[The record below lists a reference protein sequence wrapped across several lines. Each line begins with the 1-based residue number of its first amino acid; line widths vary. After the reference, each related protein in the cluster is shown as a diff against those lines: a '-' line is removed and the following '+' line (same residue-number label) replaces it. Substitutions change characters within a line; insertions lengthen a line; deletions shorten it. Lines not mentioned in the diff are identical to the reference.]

1 MDMNAGGKKVST
13 DSRKNLIE
21 KGMRAGDTDMYDEDL
36 VWSRNSGDKI
46 DIGEVLM
53 RVIRTINKAL
63 PLSRKLRVLSIGS
76 GSEPQFQILESAFR
90 GGMYLLDIDS
100 VPLSIVK
107 DRIQR
112 QWIEHVTTIM
122 ADYNRVLVRP
132 EKAEQFLKDKLDGR
146 KPDLITLHHSLYYCD
161 ESVWK
166 EFFVSLYRKIL
177 ARRGAIHAVMMASNS
192 EDRYSTTWLYNHF
205 AGKFFNC
212 RNDQDLNSFGA
223 ALEKNRVFSKAKI
236 LRQTHCVN
244 FFVDDFEKFM
254 AVIWM
259 ILLYPNVHKYSLEQ
273 KEEITD
279 HIFDNFWMKKKPL
292 VQIQDHLVIERNM
305 GSNLSS

>member
-1 MDMNAGGKKVST
+1 MNAVT
-13 DSRKNLIE
+13 RKNLIE
-21 KGMRAGDTDMYDEDL
+21 KGMKAGDTDMYDEDL
-36 VWSRNSGDKI
+36 IWSRNSKDKI

-53 RVIRTINKAL
+53 RVIRTMNKAL

-76 GSEPQFQILESAFR
+76 GSEPQFLILESAFQ

-100 VPLSIVK
+100 VPLSIVR
-107 DRIQR
+107 DRVQR
-112 QWIEHVTTIM
+112 QWIEHVTTIR
-122 ADYNRVLVRP
+122 ADYNNILVRP

-146 KPDLITLHHSLYYCD
+146 KLDLITLHHSLYYCE

-166 EFFVSLYRKIL
+166 EFFASLYLKIL

-212 RNDQDLNSFGA
+212 RNDQDLNSFGRE
-223 ALEKNRVFSKAKI
+223 LENNRIFCKAKFI
-236 LRQTHCVN
+236 RQTHSVD
-244 FFVDDFEKFM
+244 FFVNDFEKFM

-259 ILLYPNVHKYSLEQ
+259 ILLYPNVHKYTPEQ
-273 KEEITD
+273 KKEITE
-279 HIFDNFWMKKKPL
+279 HIYDNFWIKKKPL
-292 VQIQDHLVIERNM
+292 VQTQDHLVIERN
-305 GSNLSS
+305 LSQL

>member
-1 MDMNAGGKKVST
+1 MKTGA
-13 DSRKNLIE
+13 RKNLIE

-36 VWSRNSGDKI
+36 IWSRNSRDKI

-53 RVIRTINKAL
+53 SVIRTMNKAL

-76 GSEPQFQILESAFR
+76 GSEPQFLILESAFR
-90 GGMYLLDIDS
+90 GGMYLLDSDS
-100 VPLSIVK
+100 VPLSIVRNRVQK
-107 DRIQR
+107 
-112 QWIEHVTTIM
+112 QWIEHVTTIR
-122 ADYNRVLVRP
+122 ADYSRVLVQP
-132 EKAEQFLKDKLDGR
+132 EKAEWFLKDKLDS
-146 KPDLITLHHSLYYCD
+146 KKMDLITLHHSLYYCE

-166 EFFVSLYRKIL
+166 EFFESLYRKIL

-212 RNDQDLNSFGA
+212 RNDQDLNLFGME
-223 ALEKNRVFSKAKI
+223 LEKNRIFSKAKI
-236 LRQTHCVN
+236 LRQTHSVN
-244 FFVDDFEKFM
+244 FSVDDFEKFM

-259 ILLYPNVHKYSLEQ
+259 ILLYPNVHKYTPEQ

-279 HIFDNFWMKKKPL
+279 HIYDNFWIRKKPL
-292 VQIQDHLVIERNM
+292 VQLQDHLVIERN
-305 GSNLSS
+305 LSAMKTAKGRNRN

>member
-1 MDMNAGGKKVST
+1 MKVGT
-13 DSRKNLIE
+13 RKDLIE

-36 VWSRNSGDKI
+36 IWSRNSRDKI

-53 RVIRTINKAL
+53 RVIRTMNKTL

-76 GSEPQFQILESAFR
+76 GSEPQFLILESAFR
-90 GGMYLLDIDS
+90 GGLYLLDSDS

-107 DRIQR
+107 DRAQR
-112 QWIEHVTTIM
+112 QWIEHVTTIR
-122 ADYNRVLVRP
+122 ADYNMVLVQP
-132 EKAEQFLKDKLDGR
+132 EKAERFLKDKLDGR
-146 KPDLITLHHSLYYCD
+146 KLDLITLHHSLYYCE

-166 EFFVSLYRKIL
+166 EFFESLYRKVL
-177 ARRGAIHAVMMASNS
+177 AHSGAIHAVMMSSNS
-192 EDRYSTTWLYNHF
+192 EDSYSTTWLYNHF

-212 RNDQDLNSFGA
+212 HNDQDLRSFGRE
-223 ALEKNRVFSKAKI
+223 LEKNRVFSKAKF
-236 LRQTHCVN
+236 LRQTHRAY

-259 ILLYPNVHKYSLEQ
+259 ILLYPNVHKYTLEQ

-279 HIFDNFWMKKKPL
+279 HIYDKFWMKKKPL
-292 VQIQDHLVIERNM
+292 VQMQDHLVIERN
-305 GSNLSS
+305 LSVNRQLTS

>member
-1 MDMNAGGKKVST
+1 MKAGT
-13 DSRKNLIE
+13 RKNLIE

-36 VWSRNSGDKI
+36 IWSRNSRDKI

-53 RVIRTINKAL
+53 QVIRVMNRVL
-63 PLSRKLRVLSIGS
+63 PVSRKLRVLSIGS
-76 GSEPQFQILESAFR
+76 GSEPQFLILESAFR

-100 VPLSIVK
+100 VPLSIVR
-107 DRIQR
+107 DRAQR
-112 QWIEHVTTIM
+112 QWIEHVTTIR
-122 ADYNRVLVRP
+122 ADYNRVLVQP
-132 EKAEQFLKDKLDGR
+132 EKAEEFLKDKLDGR
-146 KPDLITLHHSLYYCD
+146 ILDLITLHHSLYYCE
-161 ESVWK
+161 ESIWK
-166 EFFVSLYRKIL
+166 EFFESLYLKIL

-212 RNDQDLNSFGA
+212 RNDQDLNSFGRE
-223 ALEKNRVFSKAKI
+223 LEKNRVFSKAKF
-236 LRQTHCVN
+236 LRETHSVN
-244 FFVDDFEKFM
+244 FFIDDFEKFM

-259 ILLYPNVHKYSLEQ
+259 ILLYPNVHKYTPEQ

-292 VQIQDHLVIERNM
+292 VQMQDHLVIHRNQ
-305 GSNLSS
+305 LP